1 MQMKKNA
8 YLYENVVLGAIA
20 AAFAYLLYV
29 ARTSPSYSSGG
40 DTASMTFPS
49 WIFLITFL
57 ISIIKIF
64 SNVYAAGKAKND
76 ASAKYPE
83 KTDIKVYITLAAVIA
98 YAICWEIIGFSAS
111 TVVFVAA
118 VSHLLRPSCSW
129 LKCLAVALA
138 VAIFMNVVFGV
149 LFKVDFPEPLLEYLF
164 Y

>member
-1 MQMKKNA
+1 MQMKKSI
-8 YLYENVVLGAIA
+8 YLYENAVLGTIA
-20 AAFAYLLYV
+20 AVFAYLLYV

-57 ISIIKIF
+57 ISVIKIF
-64 SNVYAAGKAKND
+64 SNAYVARNTKSDTSTKCL
-76 ASAKYPE
+76 K
-83 KTDIKVYITLAAVIA
+83 KTDIKVYITLAAIIA
-98 YAICWEIIGFSAS
+98 YAICWEIIGFSVS
-111 TVVFVAA
+111 TVVFVAG

-129 LKCLAVALA
+129 LKCLAVAFA
-138 VAIFMNVVFGV
+138 VAIFMNIVFGV